1 MAAFYD
7 GSSGGPD
14 FTGPKRGLE
23 DCAVCAQDFDAIS
36 NLFLFVESDAKCLDD
51 EPPWCLKTFRT
62 GITADLKWNEG
73 IISFETGLKTTVLST
88 RRCRSSCALR
98 NLLCWLTSVNLRQL
112 LDLIPVMV

>member
-51 EPPWCLKTFRT
+51 EPPWTEDDCSEYKAMQVFVCSQKFALLAYLCQF
-62 GITADLKWNEG
+62 A
-73 IISFETGLKTTVLST
+73 TV
-88 RRCRSSCALR
+88 A
-98 NLLCWLTSVNLRQL
+98 
-112 LDLIPVMV
+112 